1 MNEPR
6 RLRDE
11 ASSELLRAMIDAARE
26 EEPSEAAIEEALSA
40 IGSAPLGADALTGAA
55 EAQAVAQKAAQLGA
69 AGHGATASLLLKWAG
84 IGLAAGLGA
93 AQLTEGLP
101 FVDREPP
108 AVVVEAPAPLRAEP
122 RPEAN
127 EPPPALELKAPPAKE
142 APRAVEA
149 VRKAKQAPK
158 SAAGRLAHEVAAL
171 DRARKALAKR
181 DPRRTLVALDRY
193 EREHRRG
200 ELLPEALLLRAEAL
214 AEMGDREAAARVA
227 RRLVGLQPNGPH
239 AARAQALIRGV
250 PR

>member
-26 EEPSEAAIEEALSA
+26 EEPSEAAIEQALSA

-55 EAQAVAQKAAQLGA
+55 EAQALAQKAAQLGA
-69 AGHGATASLLLKWAG
+69 AGHGATAGLLLKWAG

-101 FVDREPP
+101 FIDREPP
-108 AVVVEAPAPLRAEP
+108 AVVEAPTPLRAEP